1 MPRRVARS
9 GWFTSTTSS
18 VSDLP
23 DASGRT
29 AAIVVP
35 ARYASTRYPGKPLA
49 LLKGA
54 SGLSKTLIQRSWEAA
69 IVVPEVSRVIVAT
82 DDARIADVAQGF
94 GAEVVMTP
102 ESSRNGTERCAA
114 ALDLVGEADIIVNLQ
129 GDAPLTPAPFVSALL
144 ATMRADRSVE
154 VATPVVRVTPEIH
167 RRLLADQREGRVGG
181 TTAAV
186 GANGDALYFSKS
198 VIPHVAAS
206 AVGDPSLPVFLHIG
220 VYAYT
225 RAALKAYAALPPTP
239 LEMLE
244 GLEQLRFIEHG
255 KSVRVVEVAAPGY
268 DIWELNNPEDVGP
281 IEAAFRARGL
291 D

>member
-1 MPRRVARS
+1 M
-9 GWFTSTTSS
+9 STISS

-23 DASGRT
+23 DGSART
-29 AAIVVP
+29 AVIVVP
-35 ARYASTRYPGKPLA
+35 ARYASTRFPGKPLA

-69 IVVPEVSRVIVAT
+69 IAVPEALRVIVAT
-82 DDARIADVAQGF
+82 DDVRIADVARGF
-94 GAEVVMTP
+94 GAEVAMTP

-114 ALDLVGEADIIVNLQ
+114 ALDVAGDADIIVNLQ

-144 ATMRADRSVE
+144 AAMRADPSVE
-154 VATPVVRVTPEIH
+154 VATPVLRVTPAIH
-167 RRLLADQREGRVGG
+167 RRLLVDQREGRVGG
-181 TTAAV
+181 TTAAI

-206 AVGDPSLPVFLHIG
+206 AVGDTSLPVFLHIG

-239 LEMLE
+239 LETLE

-281 IEAAFRARGL
+281 IETAFRARGL

>member
-1 MPRRVARS
+1 M
-9 GWFTSTTSS
+9 STISS

-23 DASGRT
+23 DGSART
-29 AAIVVP
+29 AVIVVP

-186 GANGDALYFSKS
+186 SPNGDALYFSKS

>member
-1 MPRRVARS
+1 
-9 GWFTSTTSS
+9 
-18 VSDLP
+18 LP
-23 DASGRT
+23 DAART

-54 SGLSKTLIQRSWEAA
+54 SGISKPLIQRSWEAA
-69 IVVPEVSRVIVAT
+69 IAVPGIARVIVAT
-82 DDARIADVAQGF
+82 DDDRIADVARDF
-94 GAEVVMTP
+94 GAEVAITP
-102 ESSRNGTERCAA
+102 EASRNGTERCAA
-114 ALDLVGEADIIVNLQ
+114 ALDAIGEADIVVNLQ
-129 GDAPLTPAPFVSALL
+129 GDAPLTPVPFVSALL
-144 ATMRADRSVE
+144 EAMAADPGIE
-154 VATPVVRVTPEIH
+154 VATPALRVTPEIH

-181 TTAAV
+181 TTAAI

-198 VIPHVAAS
+198 VIPHVAGS

-225 RAALKAYAALPPTP
+225 RAALHAYATLSPTP
-239 LEMLE
+239 LELLE

-255 KSVRVVEVAAPGY
+255 RPVRVVEVAAPGY

-281 IEAAFRARGL
+281 IEAAFLARGL